1 MKPIK
6 LGDKSI
12 GNRYDCFIIAEAGVN
27 HNGSFNTAKKLIDAA
42 KEVGADAVKFQTF
55 KTDSI
60 VTKGAPKAEYQK
72 VSDNKSSQ
80 YEMIRKLEL
89 SADEFIELS
98 DYSESKGIIFLSS
111 PFDGKSVE
119 LLDRIGI
126 SAFKLGSGEITNL
139 PLIKKVVNK
148 GKPIILST
156 GMASLCEIEE
166 ALKIIKKKSIN
177 VILMYCVT
185 NYPASASEIDL
196 NIMKTLLNT
205 FKVPVGFS
213 DHTMGTEFSIA
224 AVSLGACV
232 IEKHFTLD
240 RNLEGPD
247 HKASLEPE
255 EFKIMV
261 NSIRNVEKGMGR
273 GIKKL
278 TKDEL
283 SIKKIARK
291 SIMAGRDIE
300 KGETLK
306 EDMLTIKRPETGIY
320 PKYIDIIIGK
330 EVKKSIKKDEPIK
343 WNYLK

>member
-1 MKPIK
+1 MKSIEI
-6 LGDKSI
+6 GDKSV
-12 GNRYDCFIIAEAGVN
+12 GNGFKCFIIAEAGVN
-27 HNGSFNTAKKLIDAA
+27 HNGSVETAKKLINTA

-55 KTDSI
+55 KTDSV
-60 VTKGAPKAEYQK
+60 VTKKAPKAEYQK
-72 VSDNKSSQ
+72 ISDNYSSQ

-98 DYSESKGIIFLSS
+98 NYAKSKGIIFLSS
-111 PFDGKSVE
+111 PFDSESVE
-119 LLDRIGI
+119 LLDQIGI

-139 PLIKKVVNK
+139 PLIKNVANK
-148 GKPIILST
+148 GKPVILST

-166 ALKIIKKKSIN
+166 ALKIIKTKSID

-196 NIMKTLLNT
+196 NIMKTLQNT
-205 FKVPVGFS
+205 FKIPVGFS
-213 DHTMGTEFSIA
+213 DHTMGIELSVA
-224 AVSLGACV
+224 AVALGACV

-255 EFKIMV
+255 NFKRMV
-261 NSIRNVEKGMGR
+261 DSIRNVEKGLGD
-273 GIKKL
+273 GIKKIS
-278 TKDEL
+278 KDEL
-283 SIKKIARK
+283 SIKQIVRK

-306 EDMLTIKRPETGIY
+306 RDMLTIKRPETGIY
-320 PKYIDIIIGK
+320 PKYIDVIIGK
-330 EVKKSIKKDEPIK
+330 KMKVSVKRDEPIK
-343 WNYLK
+343 WNYL